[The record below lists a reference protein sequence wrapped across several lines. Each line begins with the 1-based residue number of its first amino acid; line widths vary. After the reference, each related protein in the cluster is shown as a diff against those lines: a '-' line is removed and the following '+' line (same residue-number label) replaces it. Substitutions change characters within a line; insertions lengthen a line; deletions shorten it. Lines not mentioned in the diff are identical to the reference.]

1 MTVVSEDELRPD
13 PDALLEQVSTEE
25 PKQNKGKLKI
35 FFGYCAGVGKT
46 YAMLQEAHD
55 LLDSGVDVVVGY
67 IEPHTRAETM
77 RLVEG
82 LPILPVKEIP
92 YKNIILREF
101 DLDAALKRHPQVI
114 LVDELAHSNAV
125 GVRNKKRYQDVEEL
139 LNAGIDVYTT
149 VNVQHIESLND
160 VIQEITNVSVRE
172 TVPDSIFDD
181 AQKVELI
188 DIEPEELLKRFQSG
202 KIYRPDRAAT
212 AMHHFFTRQNL
223 DTLREISMR
232 RTADR
237 IYRDSAAKNGPAAR
251 TGSTKLLVLIGMS
264 PSSAKNIRVAA
275 RMAESFHAPWT
286 AVFVETPETEN
297 ASLEEKK
304 ILRDHMTLAEQL
316 GAQVV
321 TLYGEDVV
329 LVAARYA
336 QLNGITNI
344 VIGKSRRKRGIL
356 HCFEEDFEDR
366 LIGELSDVEVHIIPD
381 ASRREIPYK
390 KPGHVDVKNSFPFSV
405 ADLLKTLLVLAG
417 ATVVSIL
424 LRGADIG
431 AQNSAIVYILS
442 VVLISRFT
450 TGYLYGIL
458 ASVIGLIGFNIIDT
472 YPYFTFDFMKT
483 GYPITFVIMLC
494 LAVIT
499 SALTVRIKK
508 QVQNSAA
515 REQRT
520 QILYEIN
527 KKLLSTRGLRNIVNL
542 VNGYIVKLFG
552 RSAVFYTMDKDG
564 QPGGVLLETEDER
577 SAETLL
583 SEEEKAVVQ
592 WVFLNRKRAGCGTDT
607 LQGAYGFYTPV
618 MSQGSVL
625 GVLGVSCEKGALS
638 PDSRAFLRMIISQV
652 AMALE
657 RQRLSDEQR
666 QVSVD
671 SEKEKMR
678 NNLLRAISHDLRQ
691 PLTEIHKASETLVR
705 EDRTDAKLAG
715 YIEKESAW
723 LMRMVE
729 NLLSVTRLREG
740 SLPLKKV
747 PERVKAVAEE
757 AGARMKNRYPDRI
770 FTVHA
775 ADPSLLVFMDATL
788 IEQVLMNLM
797 ENAVQ
802 HSPADT
808 AVDIRIQKRIR
819 TVLIEVCDHGSG
831 IAKEKV
837 AHLFDADATAALNGG
852 IGLSLCKSIVN
863 AHGGEMRAKNNKDG
877 GAVIG
882 FTLPL

>member
-1 MTVVSEDELRPD
+1 MSEDELRPD
-13 PDALLEQVSTEE
+13 PDALLEQVGTKETK
-25 PKQNKGKLKI
+25 PNKGRLKI

-46 YAMLQEAHD
+46 YTMLKEAHE

-77 RLVEG
+77 RLTQG
-82 LPILPVKEIP
+82 LPALPVREIP
-92 YKNIILREF
+92 YKNITLREF
-101 DLDAALKRHPQVI
+101 DLDGALALHPQVI
-114 LVDELAHSNAV
+114 LVDELAHTNAP

-160 VIQEITNVSVRE
+160 VIQEITDVSVRE
-172 TVPDSIFDD
+172 TVPDSVFDG

-202 KIYRPDRAAT
+202 KVYRPDRAAA

-237 IYRDSAAKNGPAAR
+237 IYRDSAAKNGAAAR
-251 TGSTKLLVLIGMS
+251 KGGSKLMVLIGAS
-264 PSSAKNIRVAA
+264 PSSSKNIRVAA
-275 RMAESFHAPWT
+275 RMAEAFHAPWT
-286 AVFVETPETEN
+286 AVYVQTPQAQN
-297 ASLEEKK
+297 ADSQESKS
-304 ILRDHMTLAEQL
+304 LRDHMTLAQQL

-336 QLNGITNI
+336 QLNGVTNI
-344 VIGKSRRKRGIL
+344 VIGKSRNKRGIL
-356 HCFEEDFEDR
+356 HWFQEDFEDR
-366 LIGELSDVEVHIIPD
+366 LIGELDEVEVHIIPD
-381 ASRREIPYK
+381 TSRSEPYR
-390 KPGHVDVKNSFPFSV
+390 PPRRQNVQDRFPLSA
-405 ADLLKTLLVLAG
+405 ADLLKTLLVMAG
-417 ATVVSIL
+417 ATILSIL
-424 LRGADIG
+424 LRWADIG

-442 VVLISRFT
+442 VVLVSRFT
-450 TGYLYGIL
+450 CGYLYGIL

-508 QVQNSAA
+508 QVQNAA
-515 REQRT
+515 QREQRT

-527 KKLLSTRGLRNIVNL
+527 KELLATRGLRNIVHL
-542 VNGYIVKLFG
+542 VNGYVVKLFG
-552 RSAVFYTMDKDG
+552 RSAVFYTKGEEDS
-564 QPGGVLLETEDER
+564 PGGILLEAQEDLHAA
-577 SAETLL
+577 SLL
-583 SEEEKAVVQ
+583 AEEEKAVVQ
-592 WVFLNRKRAGCGTDT
+592 WVYLNRKRAGCGTDT
-607 LQGAYGFYTPV
+607 LQGAYGFYTPI
-618 MSQGSVL
+618 MSQGTVL
-625 GVLGVSCEKGALS
+625 GVLGLSCEKG
-638 PDSRAFLRMIISQV
+638 PMTQDSRAFLRMITSQV

-666 QVSVD
+666 RVSVEA
-671 SEKEKMR
+671 EKEAVR
-678 NNLLRAISHDLRQ
+678 GNLLRAISHDLRR
-691 PLTEIHKASETLVR
+691 PLTEIHRASRTLCR
-705 EDRTDAKLAG
+705 SQTADGQLAG
-715 YIEKESAW
+715 FIEKESAW

-740 SLPLKKV
+740 SLPLNKV
-747 PERVKAVAEE
+747 PESMKAVAEE
-757 AGARMKNRYPDRI
+757 AAAQMKNRYPDRA
-770 FTVHA
+770 FAVHA
-775 ADPSLLVFMDATL
+775 ADPALLVFMDATL
-788 IEQVLMNLM
+788 IEQVLLHLL

-808 AVDIRIQKRIR
+808 AVDIRIQKRTR
-819 TVLIEVCDHGSG
+819 TALMEVCDHGSG
-831 IAKEKV
+831 IPKEK
-837 AHLFDADATAALNGG
+837 AARLFDTDAAAGMEGG

-863 AHGGEMRAKNNKDG
+863 AHGGEMRARNARDG